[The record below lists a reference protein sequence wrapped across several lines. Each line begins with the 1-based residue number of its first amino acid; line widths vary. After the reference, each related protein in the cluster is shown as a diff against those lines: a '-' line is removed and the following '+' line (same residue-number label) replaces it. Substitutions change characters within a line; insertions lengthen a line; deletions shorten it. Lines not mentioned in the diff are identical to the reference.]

1 MPIERR
7 FDAEAQILHTTIS
20 GIVTMQEMRDHFT
33 AVQQMGGQ
41 KYPELIDTR
50 GATAIDFSARDLPG
64 LAAFGRRVFADE
76 GYTAPRAVIV
86 TGVMYFGMARLFSSF
101 AAPWVRIAVFD
112 NQPAAEAWLD
122 HVMRITQGSR

>member
-7 FDAEAQILHTTIS
+7 FDAQAQVLHTTVS
-20 GIVTMQEMRDHFT
+20 GVVTMQEMRDHFM

-41 KYPELIDTR
+41 KFPELIDSLRVTS
-50 GATAIDFSARDLPG
+50 IDFSARDLPG

-86 TGVMYFGMARLFSSF
+86 NRVMYFGMARLFSSF

-112 NQPAAEAWLD
+112 NQTAAEGWLD
-122 HVMRITQGSR
+122 HVMRISQGSR

>member
-1 MPIERR
+1 MPIARR
-7 FDAEAQILHTTIS
+7 LDAETQVLHTTIS
-20 GIVTMQEMRDHFT
+20 GMVTLQEMREHFT
-33 AVQQMGGQ
+33 AVRAMDGQ

-50 GATAIDFSARDLPG
+50 GATGLDFSARDLPG
-64 LAAFGRRVFADE
+64 LADLGRRLFADG

-112 NQPAAEAWLD
+112 KAAAAEGWLD
-122 HVMRITQGSR
+122 HVVRITQDSR

>member
-7 FDAEAQILHTTIS
+7 FDADAQVLHTTIT
-20 GIVTMQEMRDHFT
+20 GTVTMQEMRDHFA

-50 GATAIDFSARDLPG
+50 GVTGLDFGARDLPG
-64 LAAFGRRVFADE
+64 LAAWGRRLFGEA

-101 AAPWVRIAVFD
+101 AAPWVRIAVFE
-112 NQPAAEAWLD
+112 NAAAAEGWLD